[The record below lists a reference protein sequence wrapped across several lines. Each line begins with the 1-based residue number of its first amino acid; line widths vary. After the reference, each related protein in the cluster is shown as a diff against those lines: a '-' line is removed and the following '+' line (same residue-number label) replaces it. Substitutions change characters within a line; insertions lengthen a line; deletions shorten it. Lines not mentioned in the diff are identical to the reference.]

1 MKVQEENMKNSDFRV
16 SSYLCECKQ
25 NKRTID
31 KGVKTSNKNII
42 FIYRN
47 KGKYQKTRFHNLR

>member
-25 NKRTID
+25 NKSTTD
-31 KGVKTSNKNII
+31 KGVKTSKKNII
-42 FIYRN
+42 CIYRN
-47 KGKYQKTRFHNLR
+47 KGKYQKMQFHNLR